1 MLVVVEVGYYWI
13 LYILVINKAIKRMAV
28 FINYFVS

>member
-1 MLVVVEVGYYWI
+1 MLVVVEVGYDWI
-13 LYILVINKAIKRMAV
+13 LYILVINKAINRMAV